1 MTLATSSRR
10 AVVVGVGL
18 IGGSVALGLKA
29 QGFFVS
35 GIDARRELEQ
45 SALEQGVIDAV
56 GDDLTAEF
64 VFVCVPA
71 QHVVGVVDEI
81 VAVPGRRVDVVITDV
96 CGVKAPL
103 SFAISDDRFIGGH
116 PMAGSEQLGLS
127 GARGDLFIGATWV
140 LCPTP
145 RTEPSRYAALSSL
158 VTSLGA
164 LPLALEANDHDRLVA
179 VVSHVPHLLAA
190 TLMRRA
196 VIGAASD
203 GALLQLAAG
212 GFRDMTRVAAGD
224 PEIWPDLCATNA
236 VAIAA
241 TLEAVITDLTSVR
254 EMVLEG
260 NRTGLFDFLTLSSQA
275 SRALPAKQEVPTE
288 LVMLK
293 VVVSDQPGTLAE
305 VTTIASDLQVNVV
318 DLQIAHSIEGGRGV
332 LQLTIGKVGS
342 TALSEALTKR
352 GYHCFVE
359 ELR

>member
-1 MTLATSSRR
+1 VTSAPLRR

-29 QGFFVS
+29 QGFHLS
-35 GIDARRELEQ
+35 GIDLNRDLEQ
-45 SALEQGVIDAV
+45 AAFDAGVIDAI
-56 GDDLTAEF
+56 GDDLDAEF
-64 VFVCVPA
+64 IFSCVPA
-71 QHVVGVVDEI
+71 QHVVDVVRTMLNVE
-81 VAVPGRRVDVVITDV
+81 GRRLDVVVTDV

-103 SFAISDDRFIGGH
+103 AAAIDDARFIGGH

-127 GARGDLFIGATWV
+127 GARADLFLGATWV

-145 RTEPSRYAALSSL
+145 STEPARYASLSSL
-158 VTSLGA
+158 VSTLGA
-164 LPLALEANDHDRLVA
+164 LPLALEASDHDRLVA
-179 VVSHVPHLLAA
+179 VVSHVPHLMAA

-224 PEIWPDLCATNA
+224 PAIWPDLCATNA
-236 VAIAA
+236 QAIAA
-241 TLEAVITDLTSVR
+241 TLGAIIEDLTTVR
-254 EMVLEG
+254 QMVMASD
-260 NRTGLFDFLTLSSQA
+260 RDGLFEFLTVSSKA
-275 SRALPAKQEVPTE
+275 RRALPAKQEVPTE

-293 VVVSDQPGTLAE
+293 VVVRDRPGTLAE

-332 LQLTIGKVGS
+332 LQLTIGKTGS
-342 TALSEALTKR
+342 RALAESLTQR

-359 ELR
+359 ELL

>member
-1 MTLATSSRR
+1 MTSALRR
-10 AVVVGVGL
+10 AVVIGVGL
-18 IGGSVALGLKA
+18 IGGSVALGLKE

-35 GIDARRELEQ
+35 GIDLNRDLEQ
-45 SALEQGVIDAV
+45 SALDQGVIDAV
-56 GDDLTAEF
+56 GDDLEAEL
-64 VFVCVPA
+64 VVACVPA
-71 QHVVGVVDEI
+71 QHVVEVVRAI
-81 VAVPGRRVDVVITDV
+81 LAVPGRREDVVVSDV

-103 SFAISDDRFIGGH
+103 GLEIDDLRFIGGH

-127 GARGDLFIGATWV
+127 GARADLFVGATWV

-145 RTEPSRYAALSSL
+145 HTQPSRYAALSSL

-164 LPLALEANDHDRLVA
+164 LPLALDAGDHDRLVA
-179 VVSHVPHLLAA
+179 VVSHVPHLMAA

-196 VIGAASD
+196 VIGSASD

-224 PEIWPDLCATNA
+224 PVIWPDLCATNA
-236 VAIAA
+236 QAIAA
-241 TLEAVITDLTSVR
+241 TLELIIADLAAVR
-254 EMVLEG
+254 EMVLVG
-260 NRTGLFDFLTLSSQA
+260 DRDGLFDFLTVSSQA
-275 SRALPAKQEVPTE
+275 RRALPAKQQVPTE

-332 LQLTIGKVGS
+332 LQLTIGKAGS
-342 TALSEALTKR
+342 QALSHSLTKR
-352 GYHCFVE
+352 GYDCFVE